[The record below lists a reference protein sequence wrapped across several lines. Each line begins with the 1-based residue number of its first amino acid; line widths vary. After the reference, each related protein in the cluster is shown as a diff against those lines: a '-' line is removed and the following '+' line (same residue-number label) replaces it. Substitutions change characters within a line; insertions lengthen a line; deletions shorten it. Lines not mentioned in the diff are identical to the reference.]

1 MGYTSNPHIGK
12 TRRKAVNDVLYGRC
26 SQAQAARY
34 YGVARSTICKWI
46 KRAPAD
52 HRIYI
57 ETRSSAPKRQARAL
71 PQEVVERIV
80 QERLKHHRCA
90 PVIHAVLKAE
100 GVQVS
105 LSSVERTLRRQHLT
119 RKKKR
124 RASFYQPQPRPVS
137 DRPGALVQVDTIHF
151 TRADYSR
158 YYIVTV
164 LDTFS
169 RLAYAMYTPKLTQG
183 VSLEAIKQAQ
193 EYFGF
198 SFLMVQTDNGPEFKD
213 YVMQKLGDLN
223 IAMRHSRVRKPNDNA
238 HLERFN
244 RTIQE
249 ECFDGRN
256 PNESTVQQDL
266 LAYLEYYN
274 TQRLHLALHCLT
286 PRQFLLSVSK
296 VMT

>member
-1 MGYTSNPHIGK
+1 MAYTSNPHIGK

-34 YGVARSTICKWI
+34 YGVARSTISKWI
-46 KRAPAD
+46 KRAPKD
-52 HRIYI
+52 HRVFI
-57 ETRSSAPKRQARAL
+57 ETSSSAPKRQARAL

-80 QERLKHHRCA
+80 RERLTHHRCA
-90 PVIHAVLKAE
+90 PVIHAVLMAE
-100 GVQVS
+100 GIRVS
-105 LSSVERTLRRQHLT
+105 LSSVERTLRRQQLT

-124 RASFYQPQPRPVS
+124 RASFYRPQPRPVS

-151 TRADYSR
+151 TRPDHSR
-158 YYIVTV
+158 YYLVTV
-164 LDTFS
+164 LDTYS
-169 RLAYAMYTPKLTQG
+169 RLAYALYTPTLTQG
-183 VSLEAIKQAQ
+183 VSVKAITQAQ

-198 SFLMVQTDNGPEFKD
+198 SFSMVQTDNGPEFKD
-213 YVMQKLGDLN
+213 YVMQKLGSLN
-223 IAMRHSRVRKPNDNA
+223 ITMRHSRVRKPNDNA

-256 PNESTVQQDL
+256 PDESTVQQEL
-266 LAYLEYYN
+266 THYLEYYN
-274 TQRLHLALHCLT
+274 THRLHLGLKCLT
-286 PRQFLLSVSK
+286 PRQVVSK